1 MNAPNTINDG
11 FKLATKSFSY
21 LWEHKLLL
29 LFTLIPGIL
38 CALLDLVGF
47 NVLTIQSGSQFAVL
61 GGLHDGILALSQQG
75 NWYYYSIMILFSYV
89 KMLLRIFFWV
99 ALIYQTNQLLN
110 ENGYSLKETFCK
122 TFSKWF
128 NICVWAFIGMSML
141 YLAKMPTLPA
151 LLILVIFFIPLWYLF
166 TFFVS
171 PLIALTKKPLL
182 KIIFESFRTTTKY
195 IWIVI
200 GGSLFFGI
208 LHSIL
213 FTLDVLLVNSNYL
226 VLLIAYAF
234 SRLIEALIIAVFTI
248 FKTIVFR
255 KIQPKDHSFDYLKQP
270 SP

>member
-1 MNAPNTINDG
+1 MNAPNTISDG

-21 LWEHKLLL
+21 LLEHKLLL
-29 LFTLIPGIL
+29 LFTLVPQIL
-38 CALLDLVGF
+38 CVLLDLFVF

-75 NWYYYSIMILFSYV
+75 NWHYYSIMILFSYV
-89 KMLLRIFFWV
+89 KILLRIFFWV

-122 TFSKWF
+122 IFSKWF
-128 NICVWAFIGMSML
+128 NICLWAFIGVSML
-141 YLAKMPTLPA
+141 YLAKIPTLFA
-151 LLILVIFFIPLWYLF
+151 LRILITFFIPLWYLS

-182 KIIFESFRTTTKY
+182 KIIFESFSTTKKY
-195 IWIVI
+195 VWIVI
-200 GGSLFFGI
+200 GGCLSFAILYFALSMLGFF
-208 LHSIL
+208 
-213 FTLDVLLVNSNYL
+213 LVNSNYL
-226 VLLIAYAF
+226 VLLIAYF
-234 SRLIEALIIAVFTI
+234 FFTLIEAFIITAFTI

-255 KIQPKDHSFDYLKQP
+255 KIQPEDHSFDYLKQP